1 MNKGAYIL
9 LLLTKNNLWK
19 IQVQSQFYDANFEL
33 NFFNIPS
40 KMILRIGLTILK
52 KLKLNIFMTVNT
64 FKRDLY
70 KNGQK

>member
-1 MNKGAYIL
+1 
-9 LLLTKNNLWK
+9 
-19 IQVQSQFYDANFEL
+19 VQSHFYDPHFEL

-64 FKRDLY
+64 FNRDLY
-70 KNGQK
+70 KNGQKLSFFIGANLSGFDFDYF